1 MHLFVRSITI
11 AVLIAAGAGAS
22 AAQSSAAPRGGHPPL
37 PLEPPPSTGPVEVRA
52 GFQLHGISDID
63 GEAETFEFAGVLTL
77 AWNDARQAF
86 DPAVE
91 GVREKVYS
99 GNYQFDELSPAWYPQ
114 LALVNES
121 GMFSQDAVVL
131 RSAPDGTQTLVA
143 TVHAVARTRLD
154 MRRFPFDRQQLVAAF
169 EVLGFDHTEVVLQAA
184 DAGASLAADA
194 FQAPQWT
201 IGNVAVVTGERRAP
215 YAGSAGVASTFELRI
230 EVQRRS
236 FFIVRLVMFPLLVIV
251 LLSFTVFWMDRSS
264 LGDRISVSFIG
275 ILTAVTYQIVM
286 SDLLPNIWYFT
297 LINGFLSL
305 SFLTMCATVVINL
318 VVGAYDKRG
327 RHDIGD
333 RIDWWC
339 RWIFPLTYAALL
351 VNLLVIAL
359 VFL

>member
-1 MHLFVRSITI
+1 MRLFVRSIAI
-11 AVLIAAGAGAS
+11 AVLIGAGAGVG
-22 AAQSSAAPRGGHPPL
+22 AAPSSAAPGGGHSPP
-37 PLEPPPSTGPVEVRA
+37 PLEPPPSEGPVVVRA
-52 GFQLHGISDID
+52 GFQLHGINDID
-63 GEAETFEFAGVLTL
+63 DEAETFEFTGVLTL
-77 AWNDARQAF
+77 VWKDARQAF

-143 TVHAVARTRLD
+143 TMNAVAKTRLD
-154 MRRFPFDRQQLVAAF
+154 MRRFPFDRQQLIAVF

-184 DAGASLAADA
+184 DAGASLSADA
-194 FQAPQWT
+194 FQAPQWA
-201 IGNVAVVTGERRAP
+201 IGNVAAETGERRAP
-215 YAGSAGVASTFELRI
+215 YAGSAGVASTFVLQV
-230 EVQRRS
+230 EVRRRS
-236 FFIVRLVMFPLLVIV
+236 MFIVRLVMFPLLVIV

-286 SDLLPNIWYFT
+286 SDLLPHIWYVT
-297 LINGFLSL
+297 LINAFLSL

-318 VVGAYDKRG
+318 SVGAYDKRG

-351 VNLLVIAL
+351 VSMFVIA
-359 VFL
+359 FAFF